1 MSRSILF
8 LLFLLFAPV
17 FVFAGDVS
25 QFVFISEQQ
34 NIKPNEISGKI
45 TIQAQDASGVS
56 AKISQTACISFNT
69 TSGAGEFSSNDVNWS
84 SVNILT
90 MSKNTANRNFYYKD
104 SGAGDYILTAKI
116 ALRPTEE
123 TRPCASWPIEEW
135 GVGWEVKQNIVV
147 QQAEQQI
154 EQQAIQQQQQE
165 QRQVVV
171 PVEIVKTP
179 EIVEAPI
186 VSPPVAP
193 VIEEKIVIVEN
204 KSTIKDENVS
214 RPETK
219 IQSEIKENKQE
230 ANVISLSEN
239 NNINNNNWIFIA
251 LGFGVVGGISVI
263 FVRRKGL

>member
-8 LLFLLFAPV
+8 LLSLFFAPV

-56 AKISQTACISFNT
+56 EKISQTACISLNT
-69 TSGAGEFSSNDVNWS
+69 TSGAGEFSSNDANWS
-84 SVNILT
+84 PVNILT

-104 SGAGDYILTAKI
+104 SGVGDYVLTAKI
-116 ALRPTEE
+116 ALRPVEE

-154 EQQAIQQQQQE
+154 EQQ
-165 QRQVVV
+165 QVVA
-171 PVEIVKTP
+171 PVEIVKAP

-186 VSPPVAP
+186 VPLPVAP
-193 VIEEKIVIVEN
+193 VIEEKIVIIEN
-204 KSTIKDENVS
+204 KPVVKNEDVLP
-214 RPETK
+214 PEKK
-219 IQSEIKENKQE
+219 IQLEIKENKQK

-239 NNINNNNWIFIA
+239 NNTNNNNWIFIA